1 MKRMDHAARVANTF
15 GKLLGATKRMTKT
28 CLNVRN
34 AISMLRLHTVC
45 LLVRWTTKTNSSI
58 DPGVIRHIR
67 RSNADT
73 CRLAENP
80 AFANQGE
87 RDCRRLDR
95 SCGTPCRYLQREL
108 IAVWGMHEQE
118 RLGNLTSG
126 CRIVFLNSC

>member
-1 MKRMDHAARVANTF
+1 
-15 GKLLGATKRMTKT
+15 
-28 CLNVRN
+28 
-34 AISMLRLHTVC
+34 MLRLRTVC

-58 DPGVIRHIR
+58 NPGVIRHIR

-95 SCGTPCRYLQREL
+95 SCGTPCRYLRRDL

-118 RLGNLTSG
+118 RLGKPSEEG
-126 CRIVFLNSC
+126 FDDGYYDVKAKFRCPGADQVEMS